1 MAEEKTVRA
10 AGRRVVWIE
19 MGDVY
24 EGMSFKAWINYPN
37 RLQTQMEEEDAD
49 RVRDALSQV
58 ILAHNGWTDHD
69 GTAIPQPNGSD
80 PGFWDAISDELLAAM
95 VILMR
100 NEAAKYPTSLLP
112 KQLR

>member
-1 MAEEKTVRA
+1 MSVNGGLSVGKREEWLVLSGPY
-10 AGRRVVWIE
+10 AGL
-19 MGDVY
+19 
-24 EGMSFKAWINYPN
+24 SFKAWINYPSVLKRALN
-37 RLQTQMEEEDAD
+37 SEDNDVA
-49 RVRDALSQV
+49 REAFAKIIS
-58 ILAHNGWTDHD
+58 AHNGWTDHD